1 MIKEVSMKIYSTWK
15 EPKSCVHCD
24 GIITTTAERKVDGRM
39 HKHLD
44 CNVRDEL
51 KVTSLDELAS
61 AVEEWIA
68 S

>member
-1 MIKEVSMKIYSTWK
+1 MRIQKTCK
-15 EPKSCVHCD
+15 EPKYCVHCD
-24 GIITTTAERKVDGRM
+24 GIITTTTERKVDGRM

-61 AVEEWIA
+61 AVEEWIN